1 MKSLFLTLAFSLLVG
16 AGSTAAQTT
25 PAADGHADH
34 HPAQPAEAAELSEGE
49 ITRLDAPALKVTLRH
64 GELKN
69 LEMPAMTMVFRV
81 KDAALLA
88 PLKAGDK
95 VRFRAE
101 RIKGVFYL
109 THVEKAP

>member
-1 MKSLFLTLAFSLLVG
+1 MKSLFISLATCLLVG
-16 AGSTAAQTT
+16 VGAAHAQTGNAHDSHT
-25 PAADGHADH
+25 EH
-34 HPAQPAEAAELSEGE
+34 HPARARDAAELSEGE
-49 ITRLDAPALKVTLRH
+49 ITRLDASALKVTLRH

-69 LEMPAMTMVFRV
+69 LDMPPMTMVFRV
-81 KDAALLA
+81 KDADVLA

-101 RIKGVFYL
+101 RIQGVFYL